1 MRLQNLRQNVDVI
14 KFKKTTTTTKQ
25 KTKANAIISQSPM
38 NVFVG
43 GLGVTA
49 YVVVLHYALLDG
61 TFMGK
66 CKYTL

>member
-1 MRLQNLRQNVDVI
+1 MLMLLNLKKQQQQQN
-14 KFKKTTTTTKQ
+14 K